1 MSTQELINTLSRYD
15 SRSKVK
21 NDRKTLL
28 KIGLETIAKIQNIS
42 KKELNKAKKL
52 QRKSKEELRG
62 IARLRRIKNSEK
74 LPNEELITILLK
86 SESSTTERNFKK
98 RFNNNINDDTYDDEI
113 RGKISDISMILS
125 RLGNIVTKNDR
136 RKIKKEFYE
145 IENKKNLS
153 EKEKEEIYDHLVKLV
168 KTLDKKEKYQYQDRD
183 DLDYYGITD
192 IEDFLDNVDD
202 YYKPILI
209 KSSFKDNYRYYES
222 RGDKDK
228 KLSVKQYLYM
238 IMPHVRDI
246 INDNKAI
253 RNNSNE

>member
-15 SRSKVK
+15 SRGKVK
-21 NDRKTLL
+21 NNRKTLL
-28 KIGLETIAKIQNIS
+28 KIGLEKIAKIQNIS
-42 KKELNKAKKL
+42 KKELNQAKKL

-62 IARLRRIKNSEK
+62 IARLRRIKSSEN
-74 LPNEELITILLK
+74 LPNEELLTALLK
-86 SESSTTERNFKK
+86 SERSTTERNFKK
-98 RFNNNINDDTYDDEI
+98 LFNNNINDDTYDDEI
-113 RGKISDISMILS
+113 RGKISDINMILS

-209 KSSFKDNYRYYES
+209 KSSFKDNYKYYES

>member
-15 SRSKVK
+15 SRGKVK
-21 NDRKTLL
+21 NNRKTLL
-28 KIGLETIAKIQNIS
+28 KIGLEKIAKIQNIS
-42 KKELNKAKKL
+42 KKELNQAKKL

-62 IARLRRIKNSEK
+62 IARLRRIKSSEN
-74 LPNEELITILLK
+74 LPNEELLTALLK
-86 SESSTTERNFKK
+86 SERSTTERNFKK
-98 RFNNNINDDTYDDEI
+98 LFNNNINDDTYDDDI
-113 RGKISDISMILS
+113 RGKISDINMILS

-168 KTLDKKEKYQYQDRD
+168 KTLDKKEKYQYQDRN

-209 KSSFKDNYRYYES
+209 KSSFKDNYKYYES

>member
-15 SRSKVK
+15 SRGKVK
-21 NDRKTLL
+21 NNRKTLL
-28 KIGLETIAKIQNIS
+28 KIGLEKIAKIQNIS
-42 KKELNKAKKL
+42 KKELNQAKKL

-113 RGKISDISMILS
+113 RGKISDINMILS

-168 KTLDKKEKYQYQDRD
+168 KTLDKKEKYQYQDRN

-209 KSSFKDNYRYYES
+209 KSSFKDNYKYYES

>member
-15 SRSKVK
+15 SRGKVK
-21 NDRKTLL
+21 NNRKTLL
-28 KIGLETIAKIQNIS
+28 KIGLEKIAKIQNIS
-42 KKELNKAKKL
+42 KKELNQAKKL

-113 RGKISDISMILS
+113 RGKISDINMILS

-209 KSSFKDNYRYYES
+209 KSPFKDNYKYYES

>member
-52 QRKSKEELRG
+52 QRKSKEELRE

-98 RFNNNINDDTYDDEI
+98 HFNNNINDDTYDDEI
-113 RGKISDISMILS
+113 RGKISDINMILS

-209 KSSFKDNYRYYES
+209 KSSFKDNYKYYES